1 MMPLV
6 DIAIAVVVII
16 SIGVG
21 FVRGLVKEAMS
32 IASLLAAVWTAFH
45 FGAAAGT
52 LSESWLSSSHLQLW
66 FGRILLFIVV
76 LMLGGLLSWAVAKLV
91 RLSVLSG
98 TDRVLGMIF
107 GLGRGAVLVALVVI
121 GGQYVDFDDRRWW
134 QDSVLMPY
142 AEFVADWLRVMV
154 PKGLELIQPD
164 LEIAPPIDLALP
176 DIAVL
181 DR

>member
-1 MMPLV
+1 MPLV
-6 DIAIAVVVII
+6 DIAIAVVVVI
-16 SIGVG
+16 SVGVG
-21 FVRGLVKEAMS
+21 FIRGLVKEAMS
-32 IASLLAAVWTAFH
+32 IASLLVAVWTAFH
-45 FGAAAGT
+45 FGAEAGT
-52 LSESWLSSSHLQLW
+52 LSENWLSSPDLQLW

-121 GGQYVDFDDRRWW
+121 GGQTADFDDNEWW

-142 AEFVADWLRVMV
+142 AEFVADWLRVMA
-154 PKGLELIQPD
+154 PKGLELIQPG
-164 LEIAPPIDLALP
+164 LETAPPIDLSLS
-176 DIAVL
+176 DITVL

>member
-1 MMPLV
+1 MPLL
-6 DIAIAVVVII
+6 DIAIAAVVII

-32 IASLLAAVWTAFH
+32 IASLLIAVWTAFH
-45 FGAAAGT
+45 FGAQAGA
-52 LSESWLSSSHLQLW
+52 LSENWLSSPDLRSW

-76 LMLGGLLSWAVAKLV
+76 LLLGGLLSWAVAKLV

-121 GGQYVDFDDRRWW
+121 GGQYAKFDNNEWW

-142 AEFVADWLRVMV
+142 AAFVAEQLRVMA
-154 PKGLELIQPD
+154 PKGLELIQSG
-164 LEIAPPIDLALP
+164 LETAPPIDLSLS
-176 DIAVL
+176 DIAGL

>member
-1 MMPLV
+1 MPIA
-6 DIAIAVVVII
+6 DILIAAVVIV
-16 SIGVG
+16 SVGVS

-32 IASLLAAVWTAFH
+32 IAALLVAVWTAFR
-45 FGAAAGT
+45 FGAHAGA
-52 LSESWLSSSHLQLW
+52 LSDSWLNSPGLQLW

-98 TDRVLGMIF
+98 TDRVLGMVF

-121 GGQYVDFDDRRWW
+121 GGQYAEFDDRQWW
-134 QDSVLMPY
+134 KDSVLMPY
-142 AEFVADWLRVMV
+142 AEFVADWMRVMA
-154 PKGLELIQPD
+154 PKGLELMQPA
-164 LEIAPPIDLALP
+164 LEMTPPIDLPLP

-181 DR
+181 DY